1 VACEPEVQL
10 EVHTRTGLGA
20 GVRLSSDA
28 CFRGASELSG
38 QSSCMMQ
45 AICSIPDELGGYLD
59 GLATT
64 GVDFGAHE
72 HDHIDVL

>member
-1 VACEPEVQL
+1 
-10 EVHTRTGLGA
+10 
-20 GVRLSSDA
+20 
-28 CFRGASELSG
+28 
-38 QSSCMMQ
+38 MQ